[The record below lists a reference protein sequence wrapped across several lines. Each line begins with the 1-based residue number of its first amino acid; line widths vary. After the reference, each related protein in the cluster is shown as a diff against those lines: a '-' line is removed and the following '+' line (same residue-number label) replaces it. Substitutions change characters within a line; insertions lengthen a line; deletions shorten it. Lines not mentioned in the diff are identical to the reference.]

1 MIPYLANKLHSH
13 TQQAGVGLVE
23 LMVAMVISLFL
34 LAGLFTIFFSTRTT
48 YDDQQALSALQEN
61 ETLAASILANTIRS
75 AGYFPYGT
83 TYADRNEAFPAAGT
97 TWAQGQVLA
106 ANTTTFMLPG
116 NNATTVD
123 TLSVR
128 MIPEAALNCLGQN
141 STSVQIN
148 TFSVLNNAAGSS
160 PYSLACSVQSASGS
174 VTSSAVVSPL
184 GARGVNPNGGGIANM
199 QVMIGVAPNG
209 DYVQQYYTPA
219 QMTAANWQ
227 NARTVVVTLTFFNP
241 LFNAAQTPTA
251 NNTDANGQPRY
262 LKLTRVVRLENLA
275 Q

>member
-1 MIPYLANKLHSH
+1 MTKSLAHKYHRKS
-13 TQQAGVGLVE
+13 QQAGVGLVE

-48 YDDQQALSALQEN
+48 YDDQQALSALQDN

-97 TWAQGQVLA
+97 TWAQGQVIA
-106 ANTTTFMLPG
+106 ANTTTFILPG

-148 TFSVLNNAAGSS
+148 TFSVLNNPAGSS
-160 PYSLACSVQSASGS
+160 PYSLACTVQPSSGS
-174 VTSSAVVSPL
+174 ATSSAVVSPL
-184 GARGVNPNGGGIANM
+184 GMLGVNPNGGGIANM

-219 QMTAANWQ
+219 QMTTTDWQ
-227 NARTVVVTLTFFNP
+227 NARTVIVTLTFFNP

-251 NNTDANGQPRY
+251 NTDASGQPRY